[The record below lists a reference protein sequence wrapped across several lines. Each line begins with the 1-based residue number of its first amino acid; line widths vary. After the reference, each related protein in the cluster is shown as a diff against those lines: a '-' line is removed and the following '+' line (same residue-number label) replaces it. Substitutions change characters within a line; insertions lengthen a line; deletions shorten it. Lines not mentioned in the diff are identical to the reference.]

1 MYAFSVITGEE
12 LHFDDK
18 TTPEYAA
25 AYGYCEQHN
34 LISALFA
41 AVHDKRFGVFFESL
55 NPTYGKHS
63 VCVGDWVA
71 STDTRG

>member
-18 TTPEYAA
+18 TAPEYAT

-34 LISALFA
+34 LMSALFA
-41 AVHDKRFGVFFESL
+41 AVHDKRFGMFF
-55 NPTYGKHS
+55 
-63 VCVGDWVA
+63 
-71 STDTRG
+71 